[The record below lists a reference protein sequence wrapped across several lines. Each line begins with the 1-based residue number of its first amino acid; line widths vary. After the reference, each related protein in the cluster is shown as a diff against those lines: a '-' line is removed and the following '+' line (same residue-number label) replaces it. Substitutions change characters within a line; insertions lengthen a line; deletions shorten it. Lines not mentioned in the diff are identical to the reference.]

1 MNKEFLDQLDEL
13 NKEVKYSFRIM
24 DSILID
30 MINEK
35 EIPAPKKI
43 KRSFWGRLFG
53 RK

>member
-1 MNKEFLDQLDEL
+1 MNREFLEQLNEL

-30 MINEK
+30 LINEK

-43 KRSFWGRLFG
+43 KRLFWSRLF
-53 RK
+53 RR

>member
-24 DSILID
+24 DSILLD
-30 MINEK
+30 LINEK
-35 EIPAPKKI
+35 KVPVPMPIKK
-43 KRSFWGRLFG
+43 SFWSRLFG